1 MRTIVTV
8 FQQTLLKTVQKR
20 GRDGGGRERGRERG
34 GQAMSRDTRDSSGI
48 LIH

>member
-8 FQQTLLKTVQKR
+8 FQQTLLKTVQKE
-20 GRDGGGRERGRERG
+20 GRDGGRG
-34 GQAMSRDTRDSSGI
+34 GQAMSRDSRDSSDI